1 MSITSQQTSL
11 KKEDGN
17 IAKNK
22 IRQAQE
28 VMTHLAF
35 WLK

>member
-11 KKEDGN
+11 KKDGN